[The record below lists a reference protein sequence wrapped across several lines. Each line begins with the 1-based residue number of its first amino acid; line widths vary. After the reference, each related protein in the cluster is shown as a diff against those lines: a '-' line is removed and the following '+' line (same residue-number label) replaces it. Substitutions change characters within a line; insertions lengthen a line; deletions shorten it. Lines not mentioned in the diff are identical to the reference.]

1 MSFIPNVIYAECQHA
16 ECHYTEC
23 HYAECRDASKA
34 SLIETARKG
43 KYKSNSC
50 RVLYKIDLI
59 APGLSILYRLSQ
71 KLSKKFYQLNL
82 NFERKASAGRLDYY
96 IFCLK
101 RTNNTFL
108 NKILNTWFQA
118 LVS

>member
-1 MSFIPNVIYAECQHA
+1 MSFILNVIYTECQHA

-59 APGLSILYRLSQ
+59 APGPIDVVSFIAKNYL
-71 KLSKKFYQLNL
+71 K
-82 NFERKASAGRLDYY
+82 
-96 IFCLK
+96 IFI
-101 RTNNTFL
+101 N
-108 NKILNTWFQA
+108 
-118 LVS
+118 

>member
-1 MSFIPNVIYAECQHA
+1 MSFLLNVIYAECQHAECQHA

-34 SLIETARKG
+34 SLIERARKG

-59 APGLSILYRLSQ
+59 APSLSVFYRLSQ
-71 KLSKKFYQLNL
+71 KLSKNFHQLNL
-82 NFERKASAGRLDYY
+82 NFERKPSSGRLAY
-96 IFCLK
+96 
-101 RTNNTFL
+101 
-108 NKILNTWFQA
+108 
-118 LVS
+118 